1 MGLGW
6 GAWVKTIKQPDGG
19 SGSFRRQHLFGGSG
33 GLQAGVISPG
43 QSFFRQFVS
52 RLDGFFK
59 SEGEQQAC

>member
-43 QSFFRQFVS
+43 QSWSVA
-52 RLDGFFK
+52 LMVFFK

>member
-33 GLQAGVISPG
+33 GLQAGVTSPG
-43 QSFFRQFVS
+43 QSF
-52 RLDGFFK
+52 LDSLSVALMGFF
-59 SEGEQQAC
+59 